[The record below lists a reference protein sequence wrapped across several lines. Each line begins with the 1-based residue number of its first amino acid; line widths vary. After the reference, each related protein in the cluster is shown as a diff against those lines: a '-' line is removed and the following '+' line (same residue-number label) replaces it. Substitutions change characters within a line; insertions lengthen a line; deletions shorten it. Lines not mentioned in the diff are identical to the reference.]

1 MFSGCN
7 DLETFIGDLSS
18 LESGNSMFNGC
29 NNLETFISDL
39 SSLKSASNMFYY
51 TKLSVDSVSCIA
63 DTVAVC
69 PEDAVSNYRHLAV
82 TWDTISSVDEPT
94 RVELVGELSRIVD
107 KEWTLVTNQE
117 LLPLF
122 DSEKYQTGTQTV
134 QPLDLDSEP
143 QTMYYVVKK

>member
-1 MFSGCN
+1 MFGGSNTETFIGDLSSLTNGNKMFSLCTS
-7 DLETFIGDLSS
+7 LETFIGDLSS
-18 LESGNSMFNGC
+18 LEKASGMFN
-29 NNLETFISDL
+29 
-39 SSLKSASNMFYY
+39 Y

-69 PEDAVSNYRHLAV
+69 PEDATDTYRHL
-82 TWDTISSVDEPT
+82 SVSWSAIGELDEPT

-122 DSEKYQTGTQTV
+122 DTEKYQVVSHTV

-143 QTMYYVVKK
+143 QTLYCVLKK

>member
-1 MFSGCN
+1 MFSSTN
-7 DLETFIGDLSS
+7 
-18 LESGNSMFNGC
+18 
-29 NNLETFISDL
+29 
-39 SSLKSASNMFYY
+39 
-51 TKLSVDSVSCIA
+51 LSVDSVSCIA

-69 PEDAVSNYRHLAV
+69 PEDAIDTYRHLAIS
-82 TWDTISSVDEPT
+82 WNTISSVDEPT

-107 KEWTLVTNQE
+107 KEWTLETNRE

-122 DSEKYQTGTQTV
+122 DTGKYKVGSYEV

>member
-1 MFSGCN
+1 MFYN
-7 DLETFIGDLSS
+7 
-18 LESGNSMFNGC
+18 C

-39 SSLKSASNMFYY
+39 SSLEKASSMFSS
-51 TKLSVDSVSCIA
+51 TNLSVDSVSCIA

-69 PEDAVSNYRHLAV
+69 PEDAIDTYRHLAIS
-82 TWDTISSVDEPT
+82 WATISSLDEPR

-107 KEWTLVTNQE
+107 KEWTLETNQE

-122 DSEKYQTGTQTV
+122 DSEKYQTGSSQV

-143 QTMYYVVKK
+143 QTVYYVVKK

>member
-1 MFSGCN
+1 MFTWCDN
-7 DLETFIGDLSS
+7 LETFIGDLSS
-18 LESGNSMFNGC
+18 LKKASGMFH
-29 NNLETFISDL
+29 
-39 SSLKSASNMFYY
+39 Y

-69 PEDAVSNYRHLAV
+69 PEDATDHYRHLSV
-82 TWDTISSVDEPT
+82 SWDTISSLDEPT

-107 KEWTLVTNQE
+107 KEWTLVTNSE

-122 DSEKYQTGTQTV
+122 DSEKYQTGYSSV

-143 QTMYYVVKK
+143 QTIYYVVKK